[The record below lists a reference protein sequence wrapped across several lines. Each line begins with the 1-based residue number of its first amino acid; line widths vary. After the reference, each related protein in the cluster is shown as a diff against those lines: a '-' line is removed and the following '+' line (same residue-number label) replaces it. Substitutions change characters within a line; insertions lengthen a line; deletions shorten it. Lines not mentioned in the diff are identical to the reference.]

1 MKTTR
6 KKLGNIAI
14 GLLIPLILLILW
26 EYFGRIGVIRQT
38 ILPRPTLL
46 LKKLT
51 PILILLFGIGELS
64 KIVVIM
70 IGSFWPVLLNTIQG
84 IESVDPKLLELGSVL
99 EKKRLTVIF
108 QIILPSAFS
117 SIFTGLRLGISSSWT
132 NIVAAEMIA
141 ASSGMGHM
149 ISYAREMSQPAIV
162 LIGVLTIGL
171 VGLLIDTIVIQIQ
184 KKAIYWVEQK

>member
-51 PILILLFGIGELS
+51 PILENGTLIKNLSASLYRVLIGYFAGAALGMILGIILGFFPFARKLSAIMIGVFRPIPALACIPILILLFGIGELS

-70 IGSFWPVLLNTIQG
+70 IGSF
-84 IESVDPKLLELGSVL
+84 
-99 EKKRLTVIF
+99 
-108 QIILPSAFS
+108 
-117 SIFTGLRLGISSSWT
+117 
-132 NIVAAEMIA
+132 
-141 ASSGMGHM
+141 
-149 ISYAREMSQPAIV
+149 
-162 LIGVLTIGL
+162 
-171 VGLLIDTIVIQIQ
+171 
-184 KKAIYWVEQK
+184 

>member
-1 MKTTR
+1 M
-6 KKLGNIAI
+6 
-14 GLLIPLILLILW
+14 
-26 EYFGRIGVIRQT
+26 
-38 ILPRPTLL
+38 
-46 LKKLT
+46 
-51 PILILLFGIGELS
+51 
-64 KIVVIM
+64 
-70 IGSFWPVLLNTIQG
+70 
-84 IESVDPKLLELGSVL
+84 
-99 EKKRLTVIF
+99 TVIF

-117 SIFTGLRLGISSSWT
+117 SIFTGLRLEISSSWT